1 MEELENFK
9 EQISSKRHQE
19 ILKALEKAVD
29 IKPLQVILEKN
40 TTILNSIIE
49 KLSQEKSLDITVD
62 NNQGEVIKEL
72 KTLSKSFKQSLE
84 ELKFPSVEVLIPPP
98 INKEEW
104 EFDIKRNKEGYIE
117 KVIAKEK

>member
-19 ILKALEKAVD
+19 LLKALEKAVD
-29 IKPLQVILEKN
+29 IKPLQAILEKN
-40 TTILNSIIE
+40 TTILNNIIE
-49 KLSQEKSLDITVD
+49 KLSQEKPLDITVD

-72 KTLSKSFKQSLE
+72 KTLSINFKQSLE
-84 ELKFPSVEVLIPPP
+84 ELKFPNVEVSIPSA

>member
-49 KLSQEKSLDITVD
+49 KLPQEKSLDITVD

-84 ELKFPSVEVLIPPP
+84 ELKFPNVEVLIPPP
-98 INKEEW
+98 IDKEEW
-104 EFDIKRNKEGYIE
+104 EFDIKRDKEGYIE

>member
-9 EQISSKRHQE
+9 EQIFSKRHQE

>member
-19 ILKALEKAVD
+19 ILKALKEAVD

-49 KLSQEKSLDITVD
+49 KLSQEKTLDITVD

-84 ELKFPSVEVLIPPP
+84 ELKFPNVEVLTPSP
-98 INKEEW
+98 IDKEEW
-104 EFDIKRNKEGYIE
+104 EFDVKRNKEGYIE

>member
-49 KLSQEKSLDITVD
+49 KLSHEKTLDITVD

>member
-84 ELKFPSVEVLIPPP
+84 ELKFPNVEVLIPLP
-98 INKEEW
+98 IDKEEW

>member
-9 EQISSKRHQE
+9 EQIFSKRHQE

-98 INKEEW
+98 INKEE
-104 EFDIKRNKEGYIE
+104 
-117 KVIAKEK
+117 

>member
-40 TTILNSIIE
+40 TTILNNIIE

-98 INKEEW
+98 IDKEEW